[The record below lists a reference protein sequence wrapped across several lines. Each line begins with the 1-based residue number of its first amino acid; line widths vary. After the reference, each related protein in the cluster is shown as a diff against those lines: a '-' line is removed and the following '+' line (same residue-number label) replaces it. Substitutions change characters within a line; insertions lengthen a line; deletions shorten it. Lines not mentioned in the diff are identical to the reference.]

1 MSVEEKT
8 QHCLQLL
15 LLRLFDLELRVLEMR
30 TPLFSPDERQQL
42 EAVHNAA
49 MDEDGELAL
58 QQYFN
63 GLRRQAGRVETN
75 HLATSP
81 APRLLTY
88 GRHCTTQISER
99 PMPNSLS
106 RNGGNSGTCY
116 KAIAKDGLAIV
127 RTPGDA

>member
-30 TPLFSPDERQQL
+30 TPLFSPDERRQL
-42 EAVHNAA
+42 EAVHTAA

-63 GLRRQAGRVETN
+63 GLRRQAGARRNEPSRDVSSASSADVWAAL
-75 HLATSP
+75 HHADKRATD
-81 APRLLTY
+81 AELLE
-88 GRHCTTQISER
+88 SEWR
-99 PMPNSLS
+99 QLW
-106 RNGGNSGTCY
+106 
-116 KAIAKDGLAIV
+116 DLL
-127 RTPGDA
+127 